1 MIKISFPDGGQ
12 REYENGVTPLDIARS
27 LSPQLAK
34 EILAATVDGADWDI
48 SRPIDHD
55 AALKLFK
62 WEDPEGKH
70 AFWHSSAHLL
80 AEALQELYPGVK
92 FGIGPAIENGFYYDI
107 DPGEHTITDA
117 DFPKIEK
124 KMLELA
130 REKQP
135 IVRADISKADAL
147 TTFGDRGETYKCELI
162 SELEDGHI
170 TTYTQG
176 AFTDLCRG
184 PHIANTGAIKA
195 VKVMSLAGAYWRG
208 DEKRNQL
215 VRVYGIT
222 FPKQKMLDEYLA
234 LLEEAKKRD
243 HRKLGKEMELF
254 AFSQRVG
261 AGLPLWL
268 PKGAALRDRLEQFL
282 RKIQKQYGYLQ
293 VITPHIG
300 NKALYVTSGHY
311 AKYGKDSFQPIHTP
325 EEGEEYLLKPMNCPH
340 HCEIYKAAPRSYR
353 DLPLRLAEFGT
364 VYRYEQSGELHG
376 LTRVRGFTQDDAHL
390 FVRPD
395 QLLEEF
401 ERVIDIVLYIFKTLK
416 FDNYTAQ
423 ISLRDPDNKEKY
435 IGSDENWE
443 KAESVQDIADQLKR
457 ANERQELTCQVQSA
471 VTSMTSLAELPEIIQ
486 DKFIFESM
494 VFALNDDIFRA
505 PDFGERHRNGEP
517 FSEQVNVMYHR
528 YFWAPQDACIT
539 PLEQLIPDLSTMLRR
554 EDPVIFC
561 PLHFLD
567 LVMGYCAFQTDISHD
582 SYEKINSFMNAM
594 NSSLGIFHSQVH
606 TKSINMQLKS
616 ANSELEKLYV
626 HDHMTGLL
634 NRRGFYRQFHQQ
646 LKESSGK
653 NMSIV
658 IISADLDGLKHIN
671 DTFGH
676 TEGDNAITTVG
687 KALVSSAIQ
696 GEVCSRFG
704 GDEFTVAGVIADSD
718 SCYFDSFRFRFR
730 EYLHRYNSIS
740 HKPYQ
745 VESSIG
751 FCIQPMDKN
760 VDLDQMIKVADDR
773 MYEDKIQR
781 RKARK

>member
-1 MIKISFPDGGQ
+1 MTNTPRIIGVCLSMLPEEYRLQCVRALNKYAVQQGYRLFIFHSKTDFYLPLTPTDDGEMSIFQLIQYHMLDAMIVLPDTIKRDSVLQSIIDSCRSHNVPIISIDKFLEGCVNFRFDYSNSFEMLCQ
-12 REYENGVTPLDIARS
+12 HVV
-27 LSPQLAK
+27 QKHHAK
-34 EILAATVDGADWDI
+34 
-48 SRPIDHD
+48 R
-55 AALKLFK
+55 LFMMAGMRDNTFSD
-62 WEDPEGKH
+62 ERIH
-70 AFWHSSAHLL
+70 AFEKVM
-80 AEALQELYPGVK
+80 AENNITPDNYRIGYGDFWEKPTRETLEQWFIEEQCAIPDAIICANDTMAIVCSQFLQNHGHRIPEDCIVT
-92 FGIGPAIENGFYYDI
+92 GFD
-107 DPGEHTITDA
+107 G
-117 DFPKIEK
+117 
-124 KMLELA
+124 
-130 REKQP
+130 
-135 IVRADISKADAL
+135 
-147 TTFGDRGETYKCELI
+147 I
-162 SELEDGHI
+162 SEANYHVPHI
-170 TTYTQG
+170 TTCTQ
-176 AFTDLCRG
+176 DYD
-184 PHIANTGAIKA
+184 N
-195 VKVMSLAGAYWRG
+195 M
-208 DEKRNQL
+208 
-215 VRVYGIT
+215 
-222 FPKQKMLDEYLA
+222 
-234 LLEEAKKRD
+234 
-243 HRKLGKEMELF
+243 GKEVIAAAIRLH
-254 AFSQRVG
+254 Q
-261 AGLPLWL
+261 GLPVE
-268 PKGAALRDRLEQFL
+268 PTRIIDF
-282 RKIQKQYGYLQ
+282 
-293 VITPHIG
+293 HI
-300 NKALYVTSGHY
+300 LYSQSCGC
-311 AKYGKDSFQPIHTP
+311 
-325 EEGEEYLLKPMNCPH
+325 EKP
-340 HCEIYKAAPRSYR
+340 AP
-353 DLPLRLAEFGT
+353 LNINNAM
-364 VYRYEQSGELHG
+364 
-376 LTRVRGFTQDDAHL
+376 
-390 FVRPD
+390 
-395 QLLEEF
+395 
-401 ERVIDIVLYIFKTLK
+401 
-416 FDNYTAQ
+416 
-423 ISLRDPDNKEKY
+423 
-435 IGSDENWE
+435 
-443 KAESVQDIADQLKR
+443 QDIADQLKR
-457 ANERQELTCQVQSA
+457 ANERQELTCQVQST

-528 YFWAPQDACIT
+528 YFWVPQDACIT

-646 LKESSGK
+646 LKESSEK

>member
-1 MIKISFPDGGQ
+1 MTNTPRIIGVCLSMLPEEYRLQCVRALNKYAVQQGYRLFIFHSKTDFYLPLTPTDDGEMSIFQLIQYHMLDAMIVLPDTIKRDSVLQSIIDSCRSHNVPVISIDKFLEGCVNFRFDYSNSFETLCQ
-12 REYENGVTPLDIARS
+12 HVVQKHHAKRLFMMAGVRDNTFSDERI
-27 LSPQLAK
+27 
-34 EILAATVDGADWDI
+34 
-48 SRPIDHD
+48 
-55 AALKLFK
+55 
-62 WEDPEGKH
+62 H
-70 AFWHSSAHLL
+70 AFEKVM
-80 AEALQELYPGVK
+80 AENNITPDNYRIGYGDFWEKPTRETLEQWFIEEQCAIPDAIICANDTMAIVCSQFLQNHGYRIPEDCIVT
-92 FGIGPAIENGFYYDI
+92 GFD
-107 DPGEHTITDA
+107 G
-117 DFPKIEK
+117 
-124 KMLELA
+124 
-130 REKQP
+130 
-135 IVRADISKADAL
+135 
-147 TTFGDRGETYKCELI
+147 I
-162 SELEDGHI
+162 SEANYHVPHI
-170 TTYTQG
+170 TTCTQDYD
-176 AFTDLCRG
+176 T
-184 PHIANTGAIKA
+184 
-195 VKVMSLAGAYWRG
+195 M
-208 DEKRNQL
+208 
-215 VRVYGIT
+215 
-222 FPKQKMLDEYLA
+222 
-234 LLEEAKKRD
+234 
-243 HRKLGKEMELF
+243 GKEVI
-254 AFSQRVG
+254 A
-261 AGLPLWL
+261 
-268 PKGAALRDRLEQFL
+268 AALRLPPGLPAEHHGIIDF
-282 RKIQKQYGYLQ
+282 
-293 VITPHIG
+293 HI
-300 NKALYVTSGHY
+300 LYSQSCGC
-311 AKYGKDSFQPIHTP
+311 
-325 EEGEEYLLKPMNCPH
+325 EKP
-340 HCEIYKAAPRSYR
+340 AP
-353 DLPLRLAEFGT
+353 LNINNAM
-364 VYRYEQSGELHG
+364 
-376 LTRVRGFTQDDAHL
+376 
-390 FVRPD
+390 
-395 QLLEEF
+395 
-401 ERVIDIVLYIFKTLK
+401 
-416 FDNYTAQ
+416 
-423 ISLRDPDNKEKY
+423 
-435 IGSDENWE
+435 
-443 KAESVQDIADQLKR
+443 QDIADQLKR

>member
-1 MIKISFPDGGQ
+1 MTNTPRIIGVCLSMLPEEYRLQCVRALNKYAVQQGYRLFIFHSKTDFYLPLTPTDDGEMSIFQLIQYHMLDAMIVLPDTIKRDSVLQSIIDSCRSHNVPVISIDKFLEGCVNFRFDYSNSFETLCQ
-12 REYENGVTPLDIARS
+12 HVVQKHHAKRLFMMAGVRDNTFSDERI
-27 LSPQLAK
+27 
-34 EILAATVDGADWDI
+34 
-48 SRPIDHD
+48 
-55 AALKLFK
+55 
-62 WEDPEGKH
+62 H
-70 AFWHSSAHLL
+70 AFEKVM
-80 AEALQELYPGVK
+80 AENNITPDNYRIGYGDFWEKPTRETLEQWFIEEQCAIPDAIICANDTMAIVCSQFLQNHGYRIPEDCIVT
-92 FGIGPAIENGFYYDI
+92 GFD
-107 DPGEHTITDA
+107 G
-117 DFPKIEK
+117 
-124 KMLELA
+124 
-130 REKQP
+130 
-135 IVRADISKADAL
+135 
-147 TTFGDRGETYKCELI
+147 I
-162 SELEDGHI
+162 SEANYHVPHI
-170 TTYTQG
+170 TTCTQDYD
-176 AFTDLCRG
+176 T
-184 PHIANTGAIKA
+184 
-195 VKVMSLAGAYWRG
+195 M
-208 DEKRNQL
+208 
-215 VRVYGIT
+215 
-222 FPKQKMLDEYLA
+222 
-234 LLEEAKKRD
+234 
-243 HRKLGKEMELF
+243 GKEVIAAAIRLH
-254 AFSQRVG
+254 Q
-261 AGLPLWL
+261 GLPVE
-268 PKGAALRDRLEQFL
+268 PTRIIDF
-282 RKIQKQYGYLQ
+282 
-293 VITPHIG
+293 HI
-300 NKALYVTSGHY
+300 LYSQSCGC
-311 AKYGKDSFQPIHTP
+311 
-325 EEGEEYLLKPMNCPH
+325 EKP
-340 HCEIYKAAPRSYR
+340 AP
-353 DLPLRLAEFGT
+353 LNINNAM
-364 VYRYEQSGELHG
+364 
-376 LTRVRGFTQDDAHL
+376 
-390 FVRPD
+390 
-395 QLLEEF
+395 
-401 ERVIDIVLYIFKTLK
+401 
-416 FDNYTAQ
+416 
-423 ISLRDPDNKEKY
+423 
-435 IGSDENWE
+435 
-443 KAESVQDIADQLKR
+443 QDIADQLKR

-751 FCIQPMDKN
+751 FYIQPMDKN

>member
-1 MIKISFPDGGQ
+1 MHFLQFRNLLQDTQLVFFHKLQNRKKVHTMTNTPRIIGVCLSMLPEEYRLQCVRALNKYAVQQGYRLFIFHSKTDFYLPLTPTDDGEMSIFQLIQYHMLDAMIVLPDTIKRDSVLQSIIDSCRSHNVPVISIDKFLEGCVNFRFDYSNSFETLCQ
-12 REYENGVTPLDIARS
+12 HVVQKHHAKRLFMMAGVRDNTFSDERI
-27 LSPQLAK
+27 
-34 EILAATVDGADWDI
+34 
-48 SRPIDHD
+48 
-55 AALKLFK
+55 
-62 WEDPEGKH
+62 H
-70 AFWHSSAHLL
+70 AFEKVM
-80 AEALQELYPGVK
+80 AENNITPDNYRIGYGDFWEKPTRETLEQWFIEEQCAIPDAIICANDTMAIVCSQFLQNHGYRIPEDCIVT
-92 FGIGPAIENGFYYDI
+92 GFD
-107 DPGEHTITDA
+107 G
-117 DFPKIEK
+117 
-124 KMLELA
+124 
-130 REKQP
+130 
-135 IVRADISKADAL
+135 
-147 TTFGDRGETYKCELI
+147 I
-162 SELEDGHI
+162 SEANYHVPHI
-170 TTYTQG
+170 TTCTQDYD
-176 AFTDLCRG
+176 T
-184 PHIANTGAIKA
+184 
-195 VKVMSLAGAYWRG
+195 M
-208 DEKRNQL
+208 
-215 VRVYGIT
+215 
-222 FPKQKMLDEYLA
+222 
-234 LLEEAKKRD
+234 
-243 HRKLGKEMELF
+243 GKEVIAAAIRLH
-254 AFSQRVG
+254 Q
-261 AGLPLWL
+261 GLPVE
-268 PKGAALRDRLEQFL
+268 PTRIIDF
-282 RKIQKQYGYLQ
+282 
-293 VITPHIG
+293 HI
-300 NKALYVTSGHY
+300 LYSQSCGC
-311 AKYGKDSFQPIHTP
+311 
-325 EEGEEYLLKPMNCPH
+325 EKP
-340 HCEIYKAAPRSYR
+340 AP
-353 DLPLRLAEFGT
+353 LNINNAM
-364 VYRYEQSGELHG
+364 
-376 LTRVRGFTQDDAHL
+376 
-390 FVRPD
+390 
-395 QLLEEF
+395 
-401 ERVIDIVLYIFKTLK
+401 
-416 FDNYTAQ
+416 
-423 ISLRDPDNKEKY
+423 
-435 IGSDENWE
+435 
-443 KAESVQDIADQLKR
+443 QDIADQLKR

-773 MYEDKIQR
+773 MYENKIQR

>member
-1 MIKISFPDGGQ
+1 MTNTPRIIGVCLSMLPEEYRLQCVRALNKYAVQQGYRLFIFHSKTDFYLPLTPTDDGEMSIFQLIQYHMLDAMIVLPDTIKRDSVLQSIIDSCRSHNVPVISIDKFLEGCVNFRFDYSNSFETLCQ
-12 REYENGVTPLDIARS
+12 HVVQKHHAKRLFMMAGVRDNTFSDERI
-27 LSPQLAK
+27 
-34 EILAATVDGADWDI
+34 
-48 SRPIDHD
+48 
-55 AALKLFK
+55 
-62 WEDPEGKH
+62 H
-70 AFWHSSAHLL
+70 AFEKVM
-80 AEALQELYPGVK
+80 AENNITPDNYRIGYGDFWEKPTRETLKQWFIEEQCAIPDAIICANDTMAIVCSQFLQNHGYRIPEDCIVT
-92 FGIGPAIENGFYYDI
+92 GFD
-107 DPGEHTITDA
+107 G
-117 DFPKIEK
+117 
-124 KMLELA
+124 
-130 REKQP
+130 
-135 IVRADISKADAL
+135 
-147 TTFGDRGETYKCELI
+147 I
-162 SELEDGHI
+162 SEANYHVPHI
-170 TTYTQG
+170 TTCTQDYD
-176 AFTDLCRG
+176 T
-184 PHIANTGAIKA
+184 
-195 VKVMSLAGAYWRG
+195 M
-208 DEKRNQL
+208 
-215 VRVYGIT
+215 
-222 FPKQKMLDEYLA
+222 
-234 LLEEAKKRD
+234 
-243 HRKLGKEMELF
+243 GKEVIAAAIRLH
-254 AFSQRVG
+254 Q
-261 AGLPLWL
+261 GLPVE
-268 PKGAALRDRLEQFL
+268 PTRIIDF
-282 RKIQKQYGYLQ
+282 
-293 VITPHIG
+293 HI
-300 NKALYVTSGHY
+300 LYSQSCGC
-311 AKYGKDSFQPIHTP
+311 
-325 EEGEEYLLKPMNCPH
+325 EKP
-340 HCEIYKAAPRSYR
+340 AP
-353 DLPLRLAEFGT
+353 LNINNAM
-364 VYRYEQSGELHG
+364 
-376 LTRVRGFTQDDAHL
+376 
-390 FVRPD
+390 
-395 QLLEEF
+395 
-401 ERVIDIVLYIFKTLK
+401 
-416 FDNYTAQ
+416 
-423 ISLRDPDNKEKY
+423 
-435 IGSDENWE
+435 
-443 KAESVQDIADQLKR
+443 QDIADQLKR

>member
-1 MIKISFPDGGQ
+1 MTNTPRIIGVCLSMLPEEYRLQCVRALNKYAVQQGYRLFIFHSKTDFYLPLTPTDDGEMSIFQLIQYYMLDAMIVLPDTIKRDSVLQSIIDSCRSHNVPVISIDKFLEGCVNFRFDYSNSFETLCQ
-12 REYENGVTPLDIARS
+12 HVVQKHHAKRLFMMAGVRDNTFSDERI
-27 LSPQLAK
+27 
-34 EILAATVDGADWDI
+34 
-48 SRPIDHD
+48 
-55 AALKLFK
+55 
-62 WEDPEGKH
+62 H
-70 AFWHSSAHLL
+70 AFEKVM
-80 AEALQELYPGVK
+80 AENNITPDNYRIGYGDFWEKPTRETLEQWFIEEQCAIPDAIICANDTMAIVCSQFLQNHGYRIPEDCIVT
-92 FGIGPAIENGFYYDI
+92 GFD
-107 DPGEHTITDA
+107 G
-117 DFPKIEK
+117 
-124 KMLELA
+124 
-130 REKQP
+130 
-135 IVRADISKADAL
+135 
-147 TTFGDRGETYKCELI
+147 I
-162 SELEDGHI
+162 SEANYHVPHI
-170 TTYTQG
+170 TTCTQDYD
-176 AFTDLCRG
+176 T
-184 PHIANTGAIKA
+184 
-195 VKVMSLAGAYWRG
+195 M
-208 DEKRNQL
+208 
-215 VRVYGIT
+215 
-222 FPKQKMLDEYLA
+222 
-234 LLEEAKKRD
+234 
-243 HRKLGKEMELF
+243 GKEVIAAAIRLH
-254 AFSQRVG
+254 Q
-261 AGLPLWL
+261 GLPVE
-268 PKGAALRDRLEQFL
+268 PTRIIDF
-282 RKIQKQYGYLQ
+282 
-293 VITPHIG
+293 HI
-300 NKALYVTSGHY
+300 LYSQSCGC
-311 AKYGKDSFQPIHTP
+311 
-325 EEGEEYLLKPMNCPH
+325 EKP
-340 HCEIYKAAPRSYR
+340 AP
-353 DLPLRLAEFGT
+353 LNINNAM
-364 VYRYEQSGELHG
+364 
-376 LTRVRGFTQDDAHL
+376 
-390 FVRPD
+390 
-395 QLLEEF
+395 
-401 ERVIDIVLYIFKTLK
+401 
-416 FDNYTAQ
+416 
-423 ISLRDPDNKEKY
+423 
-435 IGSDENWE
+435 
-443 KAESVQDIADQLKR
+443 QDIADQLKR

>member
-1 MIKISFPDGGQ
+1 MTNTPRIIGVCLSMLPEEYRLQCVRALNKYAVQQGYRLFIFHSKTDFYLPLTPTDDGEMSIFQLIQYHMLDAMIVLPDTIKLDSVLQSIIDSFRSHNVPVISIDKFLEGCVNFRFDYSNSFETLCQ
-12 REYENGVTPLDIARS
+12 HVVQKHHAKRLFMMAGVRDNTFSDERI
-27 LSPQLAK
+27 
-34 EILAATVDGADWDI
+34 
-48 SRPIDHD
+48 
-55 AALKLFK
+55 
-62 WEDPEGKH
+62 H
-70 AFWHSSAHLL
+70 AFEKVM
-80 AEALQELYPGVK
+80 AENNITPDNYRIGYGDFWEKPTRETLEQWFIEEQCAIPDAIICANDTMAIVCSQFLQNHGYRIPEDCIVT
-92 FGIGPAIENGFYYDI
+92 GFD
-107 DPGEHTITDA
+107 G
-117 DFPKIEK
+117 
-124 KMLELA
+124 
-130 REKQP
+130 
-135 IVRADISKADAL
+135 
-147 TTFGDRGETYKCELI
+147 I
-162 SELEDGHI
+162 SEANYHVPHI
-170 TTYTQG
+170 TTCTQDYD
-176 AFTDLCRG
+176 T
-184 PHIANTGAIKA
+184 
-195 VKVMSLAGAYWRG
+195 M
-208 DEKRNQL
+208 
-215 VRVYGIT
+215 
-222 FPKQKMLDEYLA
+222 
-234 LLEEAKKRD
+234 
-243 HRKLGKEMELF
+243 GKEVIAAAIRLH
-254 AFSQRVG
+254 Q
-261 AGLPLWL
+261 GLPVE
-268 PKGAALRDRLEQFL
+268 PTRIIDF
-282 RKIQKQYGYLQ
+282 
-293 VITPHIG
+293 HI
-300 NKALYVTSGHY
+300 LYSQSCGC
-311 AKYGKDSFQPIHTP
+311 
-325 EEGEEYLLKPMNCPH
+325 EKP
-340 HCEIYKAAPRSYR
+340 AP
-353 DLPLRLAEFGT
+353 LNINNAM
-364 VYRYEQSGELHG
+364 
-376 LTRVRGFTQDDAHL
+376 
-390 FVRPD
+390 
-395 QLLEEF
+395 
-401 ERVIDIVLYIFKTLK
+401 
-416 FDNYTAQ
+416 
-423 ISLRDPDNKEKY
+423 
-435 IGSDENWE
+435 
-443 KAESVQDIADQLKR
+443 QDIADQLKR

-517 FSEQVNVMYHR
+517 FSEQVNVMYQR
-528 YFWAPQDACIT
+528 YFWAPQDACVIS
-539 PLEQLIPDLSTMLRR
+539 LEQLIPDLSTMLRR

>member
-1 MIKISFPDGGQ
+1 MTNTPRIIGVCLSMLPEEYRLQCVRALNKYAVQQGYRLFIFHSKTDFYLPLTPTDDGEMSIFQLIQYHMLDAMIVLPDTIKRDSVLQSIIDSCRSHNVPVISIDKFLEGCVNFRFDYSNSFETLCQ
-12 REYENGVTPLDIARS
+12 HVVQKHHAKRLFMMAGVRDNTFSDERI
-27 LSPQLAK
+27 
-34 EILAATVDGADWDI
+34 
-48 SRPIDHD
+48 
-55 AALKLFK
+55 
-62 WEDPEGKH
+62 H
-70 AFWHSSAHLL
+70 AFEKVM
-80 AEALQELYPGVK
+80 AENNITPDNYRIGYGDFWEKPTRETLEQWFIEEQCAIPDAIICANDTMAIVCSQFLQNHGYRIPEDCIVT
-92 FGIGPAIENGFYYDI
+92 GFD
-107 DPGEHTITDA
+107 G
-117 DFPKIEK
+117 
-124 KMLELA
+124 
-130 REKQP
+130 
-135 IVRADISKADAL
+135 
-147 TTFGDRGETYKCELI
+147 I
-162 SELEDGHI
+162 SEANYHVPHI
-170 TTYTQG
+170 TTCTQDYD
-176 AFTDLCRG
+176 T
-184 PHIANTGAIKA
+184 
-195 VKVMSLAGAYWRG
+195 M
-208 DEKRNQL
+208 
-215 VRVYGIT
+215 
-222 FPKQKMLDEYLA
+222 
-234 LLEEAKKRD
+234 
-243 HRKLGKEMELF
+243 GKEVIAAAIRLH
-254 AFSQRVG
+254 Q
-261 AGLPLWL
+261 GLPVE
-268 PKGAALRDRLEQFL
+268 PTRIIDF
-282 RKIQKQYGYLQ
+282 
-293 VITPHIG
+293 HI
-300 NKALYVTSGHY
+300 LYSQSCGC
-311 AKYGKDSFQPIHTP
+311 
-325 EEGEEYLLKPMNCPH
+325 EKP
-340 HCEIYKAAPRSYR
+340 AP
-353 DLPLRLAEFGT
+353 LNINNAM
-364 VYRYEQSGELHG
+364 
-376 LTRVRGFTQDDAHL
+376 
-390 FVRPD
+390 
-395 QLLEEF
+395 
-401 ERVIDIVLYIFKTLK
+401 
-416 FDNYTAQ
+416 
-423 ISLRDPDNKEKY
+423 
-435 IGSDENWE
+435 
-443 KAESVQDIADQLKR
+443 QDIADQLKR

-676 TEGDNAITTVG
+676 TEEDNAITTVG

>member
-1 MIKISFPDGGQ
+1 MTNTPRIIGVCLSMLPEEYRLQCVRALNKYAVQQGYRLFIFHSKTDFYLPLTPTDDGEMSIFQLIQYHMLDAMIVLPDTIKRDSVLQSIIDSCRSHNVPVISIDKFLEGCVNFRFDYSNSFETLCQ
-12 REYENGVTPLDIARS
+12 HVVQKHHAKRLFMMAGVRDNTFSDERI
-27 LSPQLAK
+27 
-34 EILAATVDGADWDI
+34 
-48 SRPIDHD
+48 
-55 AALKLFK
+55 
-62 WEDPEGKH
+62 H
-70 AFWHSSAHLL
+70 AFEKVM
-80 AEALQELYPGVK
+80 AENNITPDNYRIGYGDFWEKPTRETLEQWFIEEQCVIPDAIICANDTMAIVCSQFLQNHGYRIPEDCIVT
-92 FGIGPAIENGFYYDI
+92 GFD
-107 DPGEHTITDA
+107 G
-117 DFPKIEK
+117 
-124 KMLELA
+124 
-130 REKQP
+130 
-135 IVRADISKADAL
+135 
-147 TTFGDRGETYKCELI
+147 I
-162 SELEDGHI
+162 SEANYHVPHI
-170 TTYTQG
+170 TTCTQDYD
-176 AFTDLCRG
+176 T
-184 PHIANTGAIKA
+184 
-195 VKVMSLAGAYWRG
+195 M
-208 DEKRNQL
+208 
-215 VRVYGIT
+215 
-222 FPKQKMLDEYLA
+222 
-234 LLEEAKKRD
+234 
-243 HRKLGKEMELF
+243 GKEVIAAAIRLH
-254 AFSQRVG
+254 Q
-261 AGLPLWL
+261 GLPVE
-268 PKGAALRDRLEQFL
+268 PTRIIDF
-282 RKIQKQYGYLQ
+282 
-293 VITPHIG
+293 HI
-300 NKALYVTSGHY
+300 LYSQSCGC
-311 AKYGKDSFQPIHTP
+311 
-325 EEGEEYLLKPMNCPH
+325 EKP
-340 HCEIYKAAPRSYR
+340 AP
-353 DLPLRLAEFGT
+353 LNINNAM
-364 VYRYEQSGELHG
+364 
-376 LTRVRGFTQDDAHL
+376 
-390 FVRPD
+390 
-395 QLLEEF
+395 
-401 ERVIDIVLYIFKTLK
+401 
-416 FDNYTAQ
+416 
-423 ISLRDPDNKEKY
+423 
-435 IGSDENWE
+435 
-443 KAESVQDIADQLKR
+443 QDIADQLKR

>member
-1 MIKISFPDGGQ
+1 MTNTPRIIGVCLSMLPEEYRLQCVRALNKYAVQQGYRLFIFHSKTDFYLPLTPTDDGEMSIFQLIQYHMLDAMIVLPDTIKRDSVLQSIIDSCRSHNVPVISIDKFLEGCVNFRFDYSNSFETLCQ
-12 REYENGVTPLDIARS
+12 HVVQKHHAKRLFMMAGVRDNTFSDERI
-27 LSPQLAK
+27 
-34 EILAATVDGADWDI
+34 
-48 SRPIDHD
+48 
-55 AALKLFK
+55 
-62 WEDPEGKH
+62 H
-70 AFWHSSAHLL
+70 AFEKVM
-80 AEALQELYPGVK
+80 AENNITPDNYRIGYGDFWEKPTRETLEQWFIEEQCAIPDAIICANDTMAIVCSQFLQNHGYRIPEDCIVT
-92 FGIGPAIENGFYYDI
+92 GFD
-107 DPGEHTITDA
+107 G
-117 DFPKIEK
+117 
-124 KMLELA
+124 
-130 REKQP
+130 
-135 IVRADISKADAL
+135 
-147 TTFGDRGETYKCELI
+147 I
-162 SELEDGHI
+162 SEANYHVPHI
-170 TTYTQG
+170 TTCTQDYD
-176 AFTDLCRG
+176 T
-184 PHIANTGAIKA
+184 
-195 VKVMSLAGAYWRG
+195 M
-208 DEKRNQL
+208 
-215 VRVYGIT
+215 
-222 FPKQKMLDEYLA
+222 
-234 LLEEAKKRD
+234 
-243 HRKLGKEMELF
+243 GKEVIAAAIRLH
-254 AFSQRVG
+254 Q
-261 AGLPLWL
+261 GLPVE
-268 PKGAALRDRLEQFL
+268 PTRIIDF
-282 RKIQKQYGYLQ
+282 
-293 VITPHIG
+293 HI
-300 NKALYVTSGHY
+300 LYSQSCGC
-311 AKYGKDSFQPIHTP
+311 
-325 EEGEEYLLKPMNCPH
+325 EKP
-340 HCEIYKAAPRSYR
+340 AP
-353 DLPLRLAEFGT
+353 LNINNAM
-364 VYRYEQSGELHG
+364 
-376 LTRVRGFTQDDAHL
+376 
-390 FVRPD
+390 
-395 QLLEEF
+395 
-401 ERVIDIVLYIFKTLK
+401 
-416 FDNYTAQ
+416 
-423 ISLRDPDNKEKY
+423 
-435 IGSDENWE
+435 
-443 KAESVQDIADQLKR
+443 QDIADQLKR

-718 SCYFDSFRFRFR
+718 SYYFDSFRFRFR

>member
-1 MIKISFPDGGQ
+1 MTNTPRIIGVCLSMLPEEYRLQCVRALNKYAVQQGYRLFIFHSKTDFYLPLTPTDDGEMSIFQMIQYHMLDAMIVLPDTIKRDSVLQSIIDSCRSHNVPVISIDKFLEGCVNFRFDYSNSFETLCQ
-12 REYENGVTPLDIARS
+12 HVVQKHHAKRLFMMAGVRDNTFSDERI
-27 LSPQLAK
+27 
-34 EILAATVDGADWDI
+34 
-48 SRPIDHD
+48 
-55 AALKLFK
+55 
-62 WEDPEGKH
+62 H
-70 AFWHSSAHLL
+70 AFEKVM
-80 AEALQELYPGVK
+80 AENNITPDNYRIGYGDFWEKPTRETLEQWFIEEQCAIPDAIICANDTMAIVCSQFLQNHGYRIPEDCIVT
-92 FGIGPAIENGFYYDI
+92 GFD
-107 DPGEHTITDA
+107 G
-117 DFPKIEK
+117 
-124 KMLELA
+124 
-130 REKQP
+130 
-135 IVRADISKADAL
+135 
-147 TTFGDRGETYKCELI
+147 I
-162 SELEDGHI
+162 SEANYHVPHI
-170 TTYTQG
+170 TTCTQDYD
-176 AFTDLCRG
+176 T
-184 PHIANTGAIKA
+184 
-195 VKVMSLAGAYWRG
+195 M
-208 DEKRNQL
+208 
-215 VRVYGIT
+215 
-222 FPKQKMLDEYLA
+222 
-234 LLEEAKKRD
+234 
-243 HRKLGKEMELF
+243 GKEVIAAAIRLH
-254 AFSQRVG
+254 Q
-261 AGLPLWL
+261 GLPVE
-268 PKGAALRDRLEQFL
+268 PTRIIDF
-282 RKIQKQYGYLQ
+282 
-293 VITPHIG
+293 HI
-300 NKALYVTSGHY
+300 LYSQSCGC
-311 AKYGKDSFQPIHTP
+311 
-325 EEGEEYLLKPMNCPH
+325 EKP
-340 HCEIYKAAPRSYR
+340 AP
-353 DLPLRLAEFGT
+353 LNINNAM
-364 VYRYEQSGELHG
+364 
-376 LTRVRGFTQDDAHL
+376 
-390 FVRPD
+390 
-395 QLLEEF
+395 
-401 ERVIDIVLYIFKTLK
+401 
-416 FDNYTAQ
+416 
-423 ISLRDPDNKEKY
+423 
-435 IGSDENWE
+435 
-443 KAESVQDIADQLKR
+443 QDIADQLKR

-517 FSEQVNVMYHR
+517 FSEQVNVMYQR
-528 YFWAPQDACIT
+528 YFWAPQDACVIS
-539 PLEQLIPDLSTMLRR
+539 LEQLIPDLSTMLRR

-567 LVMGYCAFQTDISHD
+567 LVMGYCAFQTDIYHD

>member
-1 MIKISFPDGGQ
+1 MTNTPRIIGVCLSMLPEEYRLQCVRALNKYAVQQGYRLFIFHSKTDFYLPLTPTDDGEMSIFQLIQYHMLDAMIVLPDTIKRDSVLQSIIDSCRSHNVPVISIDKFLEGCVNFRFDYSNSFETLCQ
-12 REYENGVTPLDIARS
+12 HVVQKHHAKRLFMMAGVRDNTFSDERI
-27 LSPQLAK
+27 
-34 EILAATVDGADWDI
+34 
-48 SRPIDHD
+48 
-55 AALKLFK
+55 
-62 WEDPEGKH
+62 H
-70 AFWHSSAHLL
+70 AFEKVM
-80 AEALQELYPGVK
+80 AENNITPDNYRIGYGDFWEKPTRETLEQWFIEEQCAIPDAIICANDTMAIVCSQFLQNHGYRIPEDCIVT
-92 FGIGPAIENGFYYDI
+92 GFD
-107 DPGEHTITDA
+107 G
-117 DFPKIEK
+117 
-124 KMLELA
+124 
-130 REKQP
+130 
-135 IVRADISKADAL
+135 
-147 TTFGDRGETYKCELI
+147 I
-162 SELEDGHI
+162 SEANYHVPHI
-170 TTYTQG
+170 TTCTQDYD
-176 AFTDLCRG
+176 T
-184 PHIANTGAIKA
+184 
-195 VKVMSLAGAYWRG
+195 M
-208 DEKRNQL
+208 
-215 VRVYGIT
+215 
-222 FPKQKMLDEYLA
+222 
-234 LLEEAKKRD
+234 
-243 HRKLGKEMELF
+243 GKEVIAAAIRLH
-254 AFSQRVG
+254 Q
-261 AGLPLWL
+261 GLPVE
-268 PKGAALRDRLEQFL
+268 PTRIIDF
-282 RKIQKQYGYLQ
+282 
-293 VITPHIG
+293 HI
-300 NKALYVTSGHY
+300 LYSQSCGC
-311 AKYGKDSFQPIHTP
+311 
-325 EEGEEYLLKPMNCPH
+325 EKP
-340 HCEIYKAAPRSYR
+340 AP
-353 DLPLRLAEFGT
+353 LNINNAM
-364 VYRYEQSGELHG
+364 
-376 LTRVRGFTQDDAHL
+376 
-390 FVRPD
+390 
-395 QLLEEF
+395 
-401 ERVIDIVLYIFKTLK
+401 
-416 FDNYTAQ
+416 
-423 ISLRDPDNKEKY
+423 
-435 IGSDENWE
+435 
-443 KAESVQDIADQLKR
+443 QDIADQLKR

-567 LVMGYCAFQTDISHD
+567 LVMGYCALQTDISHD

>member
-1 MIKISFPDGGQ
+1 MTNTPRIIGVCLSMLPEEYRLQCVRALNKYAVQQGYRLFIFHSKTDFYLPLTPTDDGEMSIFQLIQYHMLDAMIVLPDTIKRDSVLQSIIDSCRSHNVPIISIDKFLEGCVNFRFDYSNSFEMLCQ
-12 REYENGVTPLDIARS
+12 HVV
-27 LSPQLAK
+27 QKHHAK
-34 EILAATVDGADWDI
+34 
-48 SRPIDHD
+48 R
-55 AALKLFK
+55 LFMMAGMK
-62 WEDPEGKH
+62 DNTFSDERIH
-70 AFWHSSAHLL
+70 AFEKVM
-80 AEALQELYPGVK
+80 AENNITPDNYRIGYGDFWEKPTRETLEQWFIEEQCPIPDAIICANDTMAIVCSQFLQNHGYRIPEDC
-92 FGIGPAIENGFYYDI
+92 I
-107 DPGEHTITDA
+107 ITGLD
-117 DFPKIEK
+117 
-124 KMLELA
+124 
-130 REKQP
+130 
-135 IVRADISKADAL
+135 
-147 TTFGDRGETYKCELI
+147 GI
-162 SELEDGHI
+162 SEANYHVPHI
-170 TTYTQG
+170 TTCTQDYD
-176 AFTDLCRG
+176 T
-184 PHIANTGAIKA
+184 
-195 VKVMSLAGAYWRG
+195 M
-208 DEKRNQL
+208 
-215 VRVYGIT
+215 
-222 FPKQKMLDEYLA
+222 
-234 LLEEAKKRD
+234 
-243 HRKLGKEMELF
+243 GKEVIAAAIRLH
-254 AFSQRVG
+254 Q
-261 AGLPLWL
+261 GLPVE
-268 PKGAALRDRLEQFL
+268 PTRIIDF
-282 RKIQKQYGYLQ
+282 
-293 VITPHIG
+293 HI
-300 NKALYVTSGHY
+300 LYSQSCGC
-311 AKYGKDSFQPIHTP
+311 
-325 EEGEEYLLKPMNCPH
+325 EKP
-340 HCEIYKAAPRSYR
+340 AP
-353 DLPLRLAEFGT
+353 LNINNAM
-364 VYRYEQSGELHG
+364 
-376 LTRVRGFTQDDAHL
+376 
-390 FVRPD
+390 
-395 QLLEEF
+395 
-401 ERVIDIVLYIFKTLK
+401 
-416 FDNYTAQ
+416 
-423 ISLRDPDNKEKY
+423 
-435 IGSDENWE
+435 
-443 KAESVQDIADQLKR
+443 QDIADQLKR

-517 FSEQVNVMYHR
+517 FSEQVNVMYQR
-528 YFWAPQDACIT
+528 YFWAPQDACVIS
-539 PLEQLIPDLSTMLRR
+539 LEQLIPDLSTMLRR

>member
-1 MIKISFPDGGQ
+1 MTNTPRIIGVCLSMLPEEYRLQCVRALNKYAVQQGYRLFIFHSKTDFYLPLTPTDDGEMSIFQLIQYHMLDAMIVLPDTIKRDSVLQSIIDSCRSHNVPVISIDKFLEGCVNFRFDYSNSFETLCQ
-12 REYENGVTPLDIARS
+12 HVVQKHHAKRLFMMAGVRDNTFSDERI
-27 LSPQLAK
+27 
-34 EILAATVDGADWDI
+34 
-48 SRPIDHD
+48 
-55 AALKLFK
+55 
-62 WEDPEGKH
+62 H
-70 AFWHSSAHLL
+70 AFEKVM
-80 AEALQELYPGVK
+80 AENNITPDNYRIGYGDFWEKPTRETLEQWFIEEQCAIPDAIICANDTMAIVCSQFLQNHGYRIPEDCIVT
-92 FGIGPAIENGFYYDI
+92 GFD
-107 DPGEHTITDA
+107 G
-117 DFPKIEK
+117 
-124 KMLELA
+124 
-130 REKQP
+130 
-135 IVRADISKADAL
+135 
-147 TTFGDRGETYKCELI
+147 I
-162 SELEDGHI
+162 SEANYHVPHI
-170 TTYTQG
+170 TTCTQDYD
-176 AFTDLCRG
+176 T
-184 PHIANTGAIKA
+184 
-195 VKVMSLAGAYWRG
+195 M
-208 DEKRNQL
+208 
-215 VRVYGIT
+215 
-222 FPKQKMLDEYLA
+222 
-234 LLEEAKKRD
+234 
-243 HRKLGKEMELF
+243 GKEVIAAAIRLH
-254 AFSQRVG
+254 Q
-261 AGLPLWL
+261 GLPVE
-268 PKGAALRDRLEQFL
+268 PTRIIDF
-282 RKIQKQYGYLQ
+282 
-293 VITPHIG
+293 HI
-300 NKALYVTSGHY
+300 LYSQSCGC
-311 AKYGKDSFQPIHTP
+311 
-325 EEGEEYLLKPMNCPH
+325 EKP
-340 HCEIYKAAPRSYR
+340 AP
-353 DLPLRLAEFGT
+353 LNINNAM
-364 VYRYEQSGELHG
+364 
-376 LTRVRGFTQDDAHL
+376 
-390 FVRPD
+390 
-395 QLLEEF
+395 
-401 ERVIDIVLYIFKTLK
+401 
-416 FDNYTAQ
+416 
-423 ISLRDPDNKEKY
+423 
-435 IGSDENWE
+435 
-443 KAESVQDIADQLKR
+443 QDIADQLKR

-471 VTSMTSLAELPEIIQ
+471 VTSMTSLAELPKIIQ

>member
-1 MIKISFPDGGQ
+1 MTNTPRIIGVCLSMLPEEYRLQCVRALNKYAVQQGYRLFIFHSKTDFYLPLTPTDDGEMSIFQLIQYHMLDAMIVLPDTIKRDSVLQSIIDSCRSHNVPVISIDKFLEGCVNFRFDYSNSFETLCQ
-12 REYENGVTPLDIARS
+12 HVVQKHHAKRLFMMAGVRDNTFSDERI
-27 LSPQLAK
+27 
-34 EILAATVDGADWDI
+34 
-48 SRPIDHD
+48 
-55 AALKLFK
+55 
-62 WEDPEGKH
+62 H
-70 AFWHSSAHLL
+70 AFEKVM
-80 AEALQELYPGVK
+80 AENNITPDNYRIGYGDFWEKPTRETLEQWFIEEQCAIPDAIICANDTMAIVCSQFLQNHGYRIPEDCIVT
-92 FGIGPAIENGFYYDI
+92 GFD
-107 DPGEHTITDA
+107 G
-117 DFPKIEK
+117 
-124 KMLELA
+124 
-130 REKQP
+130 
-135 IVRADISKADAL
+135 
-147 TTFGDRGETYKCELI
+147 I
-162 SELEDGHI
+162 SEANYHVPHI
-170 TTYTQG
+170 TTCTQDYD
-176 AFTDLCRG
+176 T
-184 PHIANTGAIKA
+184 
-195 VKVMSLAGAYWRG
+195 M
-208 DEKRNQL
+208 
-215 VRVYGIT
+215 
-222 FPKQKMLDEYLA
+222 
-234 LLEEAKKRD
+234 
-243 HRKLGKEMELF
+243 GKEVIAAAIRLL
-254 AFSQRVG
+254 Q
-261 AGLPLWL
+261 GLPVE
-268 PKGAALRDRLEQFL
+268 PTRIIDF
-282 RKIQKQYGYLQ
+282 
-293 VITPHIG
+293 HI
-300 NKALYVTSGHY
+300 LYSQSCGC
-311 AKYGKDSFQPIHTP
+311 
-325 EEGEEYLLKPMNCPH
+325 EKP
-340 HCEIYKAAPRSYR
+340 AP
-353 DLPLRLAEFGT
+353 LNINNAM
-364 VYRYEQSGELHG
+364 
-376 LTRVRGFTQDDAHL
+376 
-390 FVRPD
+390 
-395 QLLEEF
+395 
-401 ERVIDIVLYIFKTLK
+401 
-416 FDNYTAQ
+416 
-423 ISLRDPDNKEKY
+423 
-435 IGSDENWE
+435 
-443 KAESVQDIADQLKR
+443 QDIADQLKR

-528 YFWAPQDACIT
+528 YFWAHQEACIT

>member
-1 MIKISFPDGGQ
+1 MTNTPRIIGVCLSMLPEEYRLQCVRALNKYAVQQGYRLFIFHSKTDFYLPLTPTDDGEMSIFQLIQYHMLDAMIVLPDTIKRDSVLQSIIDSCRSHNVPVISIDKFLEGCVNFRFDYSNSFETLCQ
-12 REYENGVTPLDIARS
+12 HVVQKHHAKRLFMMAGVRDNTFSDERI
-27 LSPQLAK
+27 
-34 EILAATVDGADWDI
+34 
-48 SRPIDHD
+48 
-55 AALKLFK
+55 
-62 WEDPEGKH
+62 H
-70 AFWHSSAHLL
+70 AFEKVM
-80 AEALQELYPGVK
+80 AENNITPDNYRIGYGDFWEKPTRETLEQWFIEEQCAIPDAIICANDTMAIVCSQFLQNHGYRIPEDCIVT
-92 FGIGPAIENGFYYDI
+92 GFD
-107 DPGEHTITDA
+107 G
-117 DFPKIEK
+117 
-124 KMLELA
+124 
-130 REKQP
+130 
-135 IVRADISKADAL
+135 
-147 TTFGDRGETYKCELI
+147 I
-162 SELEDGHI
+162 SEANYHVPHI
-170 TTYTQG
+170 TTCTQDYD
-176 AFTDLCRG
+176 T
-184 PHIANTGAIKA
+184 
-195 VKVMSLAGAYWRG
+195 M
-208 DEKRNQL
+208 
-215 VRVYGIT
+215 
-222 FPKQKMLDEYLA
+222 
-234 LLEEAKKRD
+234 
-243 HRKLGKEMELF
+243 GKEVIAAAIRLH
-254 AFSQRVG
+254 Q
-261 AGLPLWL
+261 GLPVE
-268 PKGAALRDRLEQFL
+268 PTRIIDF
-282 RKIQKQYGYLQ
+282 
-293 VITPHIG
+293 HI
-300 NKALYVTSGHY
+300 LYSQSCGC
-311 AKYGKDSFQPIHTP
+311 
-325 EEGEEYLLKPMNCPH
+325 EKP
-340 HCEIYKAAPRSYR
+340 AP
-353 DLPLRLAEFGT
+353 LNINNAM
-364 VYRYEQSGELHG
+364 
-376 LTRVRGFTQDDAHL
+376 
-390 FVRPD
+390 
-395 QLLEEF
+395 
-401 ERVIDIVLYIFKTLK
+401 
-416 FDNYTAQ
+416 
-423 ISLRDPDNKEKY
+423 
-435 IGSDENWE
+435 
-443 KAESVQDIADQLKR
+443 QDIADQLKR

-634 NRRGFYRQFHQQ
+634 NWRGFYRQFHQQ

-687 KALVSSAIQ
+687 KELVSSAIQ

>member
-1 MIKISFPDGGQ
+1 MTNTPRIIGVCLSMLPEEYRLQCVRALNKYAVQQGYRLFIFHSKTDFYLPLTPTDDGEMSIFQLIQYHMLDAMIVLPDTIKRDSVLQSIIDSCRSHNVPVISIDKFLEGCVNFRFDYSNSFETLCQ
-12 REYENGVTPLDIARS
+12 HVVQKHHAKRLFMMAGVRDNTFSDERI
-27 LSPQLAK
+27 
-34 EILAATVDGADWDI
+34 
-48 SRPIDHD
+48 
-55 AALKLFK
+55 
-62 WEDPEGKH
+62 H
-70 AFWHSSAHLL
+70 AFEKVM
-80 AEALQELYPGVK
+80 AENNITPDNYRIGYGDFWEKPTRETLEQWFIEEQCAIPDAIICANDTMAIVCSQFLQNHGYRIPEDCIVT
-92 FGIGPAIENGFYYDI
+92 GFD
-107 DPGEHTITDA
+107 G
-117 DFPKIEK
+117 
-124 KMLELA
+124 
-130 REKQP
+130 
-135 IVRADISKADAL
+135 
-147 TTFGDRGETYKCELI
+147 I
-162 SELEDGHI
+162 SEANYHVPHI
-170 TTYTQG
+170 TTCTQDYD
-176 AFTDLCRG
+176 T
-184 PHIANTGAIKA
+184 
-195 VKVMSLAGAYWRG
+195 M
-208 DEKRNQL
+208 
-215 VRVYGIT
+215 
-222 FPKQKMLDEYLA
+222 
-234 LLEEAKKRD
+234 
-243 HRKLGKEMELF
+243 GKEVIAAAIRLH
-254 AFSQRVG
+254 Q
-261 AGLPLWL
+261 GLPVE
-268 PKGAALRDRLEQFL
+268 PTRIIDF
-282 RKIQKQYGYLQ
+282 
-293 VITPHIG
+293 HI
-300 NKALYVTSGHY
+300 LYSQSCGC
-311 AKYGKDSFQPIHTP
+311 
-325 EEGEEYLLKPMNCPH
+325 EKP
-340 HCEIYKAAPRSYR
+340 AP
-353 DLPLRLAEFGT
+353 LNINNAM
-364 VYRYEQSGELHG
+364 
-376 LTRVRGFTQDDAHL
+376 
-390 FVRPD
+390 
-395 QLLEEF
+395 
-401 ERVIDIVLYIFKTLK
+401 
-416 FDNYTAQ
+416 
-423 ISLRDPDNKEKY
+423 
-435 IGSDENWE
+435 
-443 KAESVQDIADQLKR
+443 QDIADQFKR

-517 FSEQVNVMYHR
+517 FSEQVNVMYQR
-528 YFWAPQDACIT
+528 YFWAPQDACVIS
-539 PLEQLIPDLSTMLRR
+539 LEQLIPDLSTMLRR

>member
-1 MIKISFPDGGQ
+1 MTNTPRIIGVCLSMLPEEYRLQCVRALNKYAVQQGYRLFIFHSKTDFYLPLTPTDDGEMSIFQLIQYHMLDAMIVLPDTIKRDSVLQSIIDSCRSHNVPVISIDKFLEGCVNFRVDYSNSFETLCQ
-12 REYENGVTPLDIARS
+12 HVVQKHHAKRLFMMAGVRDNTFSDERI
-27 LSPQLAK
+27 
-34 EILAATVDGADWDI
+34 
-48 SRPIDHD
+48 
-55 AALKLFK
+55 
-62 WEDPEGKH
+62 H
-70 AFWHSSAHLL
+70 AFEKVM
-80 AEALQELYPGVK
+80 AENNITPDNYRIGYGDFWEKPTRETLEQWFIEEQCAIPDAIICANDTMAIVCSQFLQNHGYRIPEDCIVT
-92 FGIGPAIENGFYYDI
+92 GFD
-107 DPGEHTITDA
+107 G
-117 DFPKIEK
+117 
-124 KMLELA
+124 
-130 REKQP
+130 
-135 IVRADISKADAL
+135 
-147 TTFGDRGETYKCELI
+147 I
-162 SELEDGHI
+162 SEANYHVPHI
-170 TTYTQG
+170 TTCTQDYD
-176 AFTDLCRG
+176 T
-184 PHIANTGAIKA
+184 
-195 VKVMSLAGAYWRG
+195 M
-208 DEKRNQL
+208 
-215 VRVYGIT
+215 
-222 FPKQKMLDEYLA
+222 
-234 LLEEAKKRD
+234 
-243 HRKLGKEMELF
+243 GKEVIAAAIRLH
-254 AFSQRVG
+254 Q
-261 AGLPLWL
+261 GLPVE
-268 PKGAALRDRLEQFL
+268 PTRIIDF
-282 RKIQKQYGYLQ
+282 
-293 VITPHIG
+293 HI
-300 NKALYVTSGHY
+300 LYSQSCGC
-311 AKYGKDSFQPIHTP
+311 
-325 EEGEEYLLKPMNCPH
+325 EKP
-340 HCEIYKAAPRSYR
+340 AP
-353 DLPLRLAEFGT
+353 LNINNAM
-364 VYRYEQSGELHG
+364 
-376 LTRVRGFTQDDAHL
+376 
-390 FVRPD
+390 
-395 QLLEEF
+395 
-401 ERVIDIVLYIFKTLK
+401 
-416 FDNYTAQ
+416 
-423 ISLRDPDNKEKY
+423 
-435 IGSDENWE
+435 
-443 KAESVQDIADQLKR
+443 QDIADQLKR

>member
-1 MIKISFPDGGQ
+1 MTNTPRIIGVCLSMLPEEYRLQCVRALNKYAVQQGYRLFIFHSKTDFYLPLTPTDDGEMSIFQLIQYHMLDAMIVLPDTIKRDSVLQSIIDSCRSHNVPVISIDKFLEGCVNFRFDYSNSFETLCQ
-12 REYENGVTPLDIARS
+12 HVVQKHHAKRLFMMAGVRDNTFSDERI
-27 LSPQLAK
+27 
-34 EILAATVDGADWDI
+34 
-48 SRPIDHD
+48 
-55 AALKLFK
+55 
-62 WEDPEGKH
+62 H
-70 AFWHSSAHLL
+70 AFEKVM
-80 AEALQELYPGVK
+80 AENNITPDNYRIGYGDFWEKPTRETLEQWFIEEQCAIPDAIICANDTMAIVCSQFLQNHGYRIPEDCIVT
-92 FGIGPAIENGFYYDI
+92 GFD
-107 DPGEHTITDA
+107 G
-117 DFPKIEK
+117 
-124 KMLELA
+124 
-130 REKQP
+130 
-135 IVRADISKADAL
+135 
-147 TTFGDRGETYKCELI
+147 I
-162 SELEDGHI
+162 SEANYHVPHI
-170 TTYTQG
+170 TTCTQDYD
-176 AFTDLCRG
+176 T
-184 PHIANTGAIKA
+184 
-195 VKVMSLAGAYWRG
+195 M
-208 DEKRNQL
+208 
-215 VRVYGIT
+215 
-222 FPKQKMLDEYLA
+222 
-234 LLEEAKKRD
+234 
-243 HRKLGKEMELF
+243 GKEVIAAAIRLH
-254 AFSQRVG
+254 Q
-261 AGLPLWL
+261 GLPVE
-268 PKGAALRDRLEQFL
+268 PTRIIDF
-282 RKIQKQYGYLQ
+282 
-293 VITPHIG
+293 HI
-300 NKALYVTSGHY
+300 LYSQSCGC
-311 AKYGKDSFQPIHTP
+311 
-325 EEGEEYLLKPMNCPH
+325 EKP
-340 HCEIYKAAPRSYR
+340 AP
-353 DLPLRLAEFGT
+353 LNINNAM
-364 VYRYEQSGELHG
+364 
-376 LTRVRGFTQDDAHL
+376 
-390 FVRPD
+390 
-395 QLLEEF
+395 
-401 ERVIDIVLYIFKTLK
+401 
-416 FDNYTAQ
+416 
-423 ISLRDPDNKEKY
+423 
-435 IGSDENWE
+435 
-443 KAESVQDIADQLKR
+443 QDIADQLKR

-740 HKPYQ
+740 HMPFQ

>member
-1 MIKISFPDGGQ
+1 MTNTPRIIGVCLSMLPEEYRLQCVRALNKYAVQQGYRLFIFHSKTDFYLPLTPTDDGEMSIFQLIQYHMLDAMIVLPDTIKRDSVLQSIIDSCRSHNVPVISIDKFLEGCVNFRFDYSNSFETLCQ
-12 REYENGVTPLDIARS
+12 HVVQKHHAKRLFMMAGVRDNTFSDERI
-27 LSPQLAK
+27 
-34 EILAATVDGADWDI
+34 
-48 SRPIDHD
+48 
-55 AALKLFK
+55 
-62 WEDPEGKH
+62 H
-70 AFWHSSAHLL
+70 AFEKVM
-80 AEALQELYPGVK
+80 AENNITPDNYRIGYGDFWEKPTRETLEQWFIEEQCAIPDAIICANDTMAIVCSQFLQNHGYRIPEDCIVT
-92 FGIGPAIENGFYYDI
+92 GFD
-107 DPGEHTITDA
+107 G
-117 DFPKIEK
+117 
-124 KMLELA
+124 
-130 REKQP
+130 
-135 IVRADISKADAL
+135 
-147 TTFGDRGETYKCELI
+147 I
-162 SELEDGHI
+162 SEANYHVPHI
-170 TTYTQG
+170 TTCTQDYD
-176 AFTDLCRG
+176 T
-184 PHIANTGAIKA
+184 
-195 VKVMSLAGAYWRG
+195 M
-208 DEKRNQL
+208 
-215 VRVYGIT
+215 
-222 FPKQKMLDEYLA
+222 
-234 LLEEAKKRD
+234 
-243 HRKLGKEMELF
+243 GKEVIAAAIRLH
-254 AFSQRVG
+254 R
-261 AGLPLWL
+261 GLPVE
-268 PKGAALRDRLEQFL
+268 PTRIIDF
-282 RKIQKQYGYLQ
+282 
-293 VITPHIG
+293 HI
-300 NKALYVTSGHY
+300 LYSQSCGC
-311 AKYGKDSFQPIHTP
+311 
-325 EEGEEYLLKPMNCPH
+325 EKP
-340 HCEIYKAAPRSYR
+340 AP
-353 DLPLRLAEFGT
+353 LNINNAM
-364 VYRYEQSGELHG
+364 
-376 LTRVRGFTQDDAHL
+376 
-390 FVRPD
+390 
-395 QLLEEF
+395 
-401 ERVIDIVLYIFKTLK
+401 
-416 FDNYTAQ
+416 
-423 ISLRDPDNKEKY
+423 
-435 IGSDENWE
+435 
-443 KAESVQDIADQLKR
+443 QDIADQLKR

>member
-1 MIKISFPDGGQ
+1 MTNTPRIIGVCLSMLPEEYRLQCVRALNKYAVQQGYRLFIFHSKTDFYLPLTPTDDGEMSIFQLIQYHMLDAMIVLPDTIKRDSVLQSIIDSCRSHNVPVISIDKFLEGCVNFRFDYSNSFETLCQ
-12 REYENGVTPLDIARS
+12 HVVQKHHAKRLFMMAGVRDNTFSDERI
-27 LSPQLAK
+27 
-34 EILAATVDGADWDI
+34 
-48 SRPIDHD
+48 
-55 AALKLFK
+55 
-62 WEDPEGKH
+62 H
-70 AFWHSSAHLL
+70 AFEKVM
-80 AEALQELYPGVK
+80 AENNITPDNYR
-92 FGIGPAIENGFYYDI
+92 IGYGDFWEKPTRETLEQWFIEEQCAI
-107 DPGEHTITDA
+107 P
-117 DFPKIEK
+117 
-124 KMLELA
+124 
-130 REKQP
+130 
-135 IVRADISKADAL
+135 DAL
-147 TTFGDRGETYKCELI
+147 ICANDTMAIVCSQFLQNHGYRIPEDCIVTGFDGI
-162 SELEDGHI
+162 SEANYHVPHI
-170 TTYTQG
+170 TTCT
-176 AFTDLCRG
+176 
-184 PHIANTGAIKA
+184 
-195 VKVMSLAGAYWRG
+195 
-208 DEKRNQL
+208 
-215 VRVYGIT
+215 
-222 FPKQKMLDEYLA
+222 
-234 LLEEAKKRD
+234 RD
-243 HRKLGKEMELF
+243 YDTMGKEVIAAAIRLH
-254 AFSQRVG
+254 Q
-261 AGLPLWL
+261 GLPVE
-268 PKGAALRDRLEQFL
+268 PTRIIDF
-282 RKIQKQYGYLQ
+282 
-293 VITPHIG
+293 HI
-300 NKALYVTSGHY
+300 LYSQSCGC
-311 AKYGKDSFQPIHTP
+311 
-325 EEGEEYLLKPMNCPH
+325 EKP
-340 HCEIYKAAPRSYR
+340 AP
-353 DLPLRLAEFGT
+353 LNINNAM
-364 VYRYEQSGELHG
+364 
-376 LTRVRGFTQDDAHL
+376 
-390 FVRPD
+390 
-395 QLLEEF
+395 
-401 ERVIDIVLYIFKTLK
+401 
-416 FDNYTAQ
+416 
-423 ISLRDPDNKEKY
+423 
-435 IGSDENWE
+435 
-443 KAESVQDIADQLKR
+443 QDIADQLKR

>member
-1 MIKISFPDGGQ
+1 MTNTPRIIGVCLSMLPEEYRLQCVRALNKYAVQQGYRLFIFHSKTDFYLPLTPTDDGEMSIFQLIQYHMLDAMIVLPDTIKRDSVLQSIIDSCRSHNVPVISIDKFLEGCVNFRFDYSNSFETLCQ
-12 REYENGVTPLDIARS
+12 HVVQKHHAKRLFMMAGVRDNTFSDERI
-27 LSPQLAK
+27 
-34 EILAATVDGADWDI
+34 
-48 SRPIDHD
+48 
-55 AALKLFK
+55 
-62 WEDPEGKH
+62 H
-70 AFWHSSAHLL
+70 AFEKVM
-80 AEALQELYPGVK
+80 AENNITPDNYRIGYGDFWEKPTRETLEQWFIEEQCAIPDAIICANDTMAIVCSQFLQNHGYRIPEDCIVT
-92 FGIGPAIENGFYYDI
+92 GFD
-107 DPGEHTITDA
+107 
-117 DFPKIEK
+117 
-124 KMLELA
+124 
-130 REKQP
+130 
-135 IVRADISKADAL
+135 S
-147 TTFGDRGETYKCELI
+147 I
-162 SELEDGHI
+162 SEANYHVPHI
-170 TTYTQG
+170 TTCTQDYD
-176 AFTDLCRG
+176 T
-184 PHIANTGAIKA
+184 
-195 VKVMSLAGAYWRG
+195 M
-208 DEKRNQL
+208 
-215 VRVYGIT
+215 
-222 FPKQKMLDEYLA
+222 
-234 LLEEAKKRD
+234 
-243 HRKLGKEMELF
+243 GKEVIAAAIRLH
-254 AFSQRVG
+254 Q
-261 AGLPLWL
+261 GLPVE
-268 PKGAALRDRLEQFL
+268 PTRIIDF
-282 RKIQKQYGYLQ
+282 
-293 VITPHIG
+293 HI
-300 NKALYVTSGHY
+300 LYSQSCGC
-311 AKYGKDSFQPIHTP
+311 
-325 EEGEEYLLKPMNCPH
+325 EKP
-340 HCEIYKAAPRSYR
+340 AP
-353 DLPLRLAEFGT
+353 LNINNAM
-364 VYRYEQSGELHG
+364 
-376 LTRVRGFTQDDAHL
+376 
-390 FVRPD
+390 
-395 QLLEEF
+395 
-401 ERVIDIVLYIFKTLK
+401 
-416 FDNYTAQ
+416 
-423 ISLRDPDNKEKY
+423 
-435 IGSDENWE
+435 
-443 KAESVQDIADQLKR
+443 QDIADQLKR

>member
-1 MIKISFPDGGQ
+1 MTNTPRIIGVCLSMLPEEYRLQCVRALNKYAVQQGYRLFIFHSKTDFYLPLTPTDDGEMSIFQLIQYHMLDAMIVLPDTIKRDNVLQSIIDSCRSHNVPVISIDKFLEGCVNFRFDYSNSFEMLCQ
-12 REYENGVTPLDIARS
+12 HVV
-27 LSPQLAK
+27 QKHHAK
-34 EILAATVDGADWDI
+34 
-48 SRPIDHD
+48 R
-55 AALKLFK
+55 LFMMAGMRDNTFSD
-62 WEDPEGKH
+62 ERIH
-70 AFWHSSAHLL
+70 AFEKVM
-80 AEALQELYPGVK
+80 AENNITPDNYRIGYGDFWEKPTRETLEQWFIEEQCAIPDAIICANDTMAIVCSQFLQNHGYRIPEDC
-92 FGIGPAIENGFYYDI
+92 IITGFD
-107 DPGEHTITDA
+107 G
-117 DFPKIEK
+117 
-124 KMLELA
+124 
-130 REKQP
+130 
-135 IVRADISKADAL
+135 
-147 TTFGDRGETYKCELI
+147 I
-162 SELEDGHI
+162 SEANYHVPHI
-170 TTYTQG
+170 TTCTQDYD
-176 AFTDLCRG
+176 T
-184 PHIANTGAIKA
+184 
-195 VKVMSLAGAYWRG
+195 M
-208 DEKRNQL
+208 
-215 VRVYGIT
+215 
-222 FPKQKMLDEYLA
+222 
-234 LLEEAKKRD
+234 
-243 HRKLGKEMELF
+243 GKEVIAAAIRLH
-254 AFSQRVG
+254 Q
-261 AGLPLWL
+261 GLPVE
-268 PKGAALRDRLEQFL
+268 PTRIIDF
-282 RKIQKQYGYLQ
+282 
-293 VITPHIG
+293 HI
-300 NKALYVTSGHY
+300 LYSQSCGC
-311 AKYGKDSFQPIHTP
+311 
-325 EEGEEYLLKPMNCPH
+325 EKP
-340 HCEIYKAAPRSYR
+340 AP
-353 DLPLRLAEFGT
+353 LNINNAM
-364 VYRYEQSGELHG
+364 
-376 LTRVRGFTQDDAHL
+376 
-390 FVRPD
+390 
-395 QLLEEF
+395 
-401 ERVIDIVLYIFKTLK
+401 
-416 FDNYTAQ
+416 
-423 ISLRDPDNKEKY
+423 
-435 IGSDENWE
+435 
-443 KAESVQDIADQLKR
+443 QDIADQLKR

-471 VTSMTSLAELPEIIQ
+471 VTSMASLAELPEIIQ

-517 FSEQVNVMYHR
+517 FSEQVNVMYQR
-528 YFWAPQDACIT
+528 YFWSPQDACVIS
-539 PLEQLIPDLSTMLRR
+539 LEQLIPDLPTMLRR
-554 EDPVIFC
+554 EDPVVFC

-594 NSSLGIFHSQVH
+594 NSSLGIFHSQMH

-687 KALVSSAIQ
+687 KALVASAIQ

-730 EYLHRYNSIS
+730 EYLHRYNNIS

-781 RKARK
+781 RKARR

>member
-1 MIKISFPDGGQ
+1 MTNTPRIIGVCLSMLPEEYRLQCVRALNKYAVQQGYRLFIFHSKTDFYLPLTPTDDGEMSIFQLIQYHMLDAMIVLPDTIKRDSVLQSIIDSCRSHNVPVISIDKFLEGCVNFRFDYSNSFETLCQ
-12 REYENGVTPLDIARS
+12 HVVQKHHAKRLFMMAGVRDNTFSDERI
-27 LSPQLAK
+27 
-34 EILAATVDGADWDI
+34 
-48 SRPIDHD
+48 
-55 AALKLFK
+55 
-62 WEDPEGKH
+62 H
-70 AFWHSSAHLL
+70 AFEKVM
-80 AEALQELYPGVK
+80 AENNITPDNYRIGYGDFWEKPTRETLEQWFIEEQCAIPDAIICANDTMAIVCSQFLQNHGYRIPEDCIVT
-92 FGIGPAIENGFYYDI
+92 GFD
-107 DPGEHTITDA
+107 G
-117 DFPKIEK
+117 
-124 KMLELA
+124 
-130 REKQP
+130 
-135 IVRADISKADAL
+135 
-147 TTFGDRGETYKCELI
+147 I
-162 SELEDGHI
+162 SEANYHVPHI
-170 TTYTQG
+170 TTCTQDYD
-176 AFTDLCRG
+176 T
-184 PHIANTGAIKA
+184 
-195 VKVMSLAGAYWRG
+195 M
-208 DEKRNQL
+208 
-215 VRVYGIT
+215 
-222 FPKQKMLDEYLA
+222 
-234 LLEEAKKRD
+234 
-243 HRKLGKEMELF
+243 GKEVIAAAIRLH
-254 AFSQRVG
+254 Q
-261 AGLPLWL
+261 GLPVE
-268 PKGAALRDRLEQFL
+268 PTRIIDF
-282 RKIQKQYGYLQ
+282 
-293 VITPHIG
+293 HI
-300 NKALYVTSGHY
+300 LYSQSCGC
-311 AKYGKDSFQPIHTP
+311 
-325 EEGEEYLLKPMNCPH
+325 EKP
-340 HCEIYKAAPRSYR
+340 AP
-353 DLPLRLAEFGT
+353 LNINNAM
-364 VYRYEQSGELHG
+364 
-376 LTRVRGFTQDDAHL
+376 
-390 FVRPD
+390 
-395 QLLEEF
+395 
-401 ERVIDIVLYIFKTLK
+401 
-416 FDNYTAQ
+416 
-423 ISLRDPDNKEKY
+423 
-435 IGSDENWE
+435 
-443 KAESVQDIADQLKR
+443 QDIADQLKR

-646 LKESSGK
+646 LKERRRK

>member
-1 MIKISFPDGGQ
+1 MTNTPRIIGVCLSMLPEEYRLQCVRALNKYAVQQGYRLFIFHSKTDFYLPLTPTDDGEMSIFQLIQYHMLDAMIVLPDTIKRDSVLQSIIDSCRSHNVPVISIDKFLEGCVNFRFDYSNSFETLCQ
-12 REYENGVTPLDIARS
+12 HVVQKHHAKRLFMMAGVRDNTFSDERI
-27 LSPQLAK
+27 
-34 EILAATVDGADWDI
+34 
-48 SRPIDHD
+48 
-55 AALKLFK
+55 
-62 WEDPEGKH
+62 H
-70 AFWHSSAHLL
+70 AFEKVM
-80 AEALQELYPGVK
+80 AENNITPDNYRIGYGDFWEKPTRETLEQWFIEEQCAIPDAIICANDTMAIVCSQFLQNHGYRIPEDCIVT
-92 FGIGPAIENGFYYDI
+92 GFD
-107 DPGEHTITDA
+107 G
-117 DFPKIEK
+117 
-124 KMLELA
+124 
-130 REKQP
+130 
-135 IVRADISKADAL
+135 
-147 TTFGDRGETYKCELI
+147 I
-162 SELEDGHI
+162 SEANYHVPHI
-170 TTYTQG
+170 TTCTQDYD
-176 AFTDLCRG
+176 T
-184 PHIANTGAIKA
+184 
-195 VKVMSLAGAYWRG
+195 M
-208 DEKRNQL
+208 
-215 VRVYGIT
+215 
-222 FPKQKMLDEYLA
+222 
-234 LLEEAKKRD
+234 
-243 HRKLGKEMELF
+243 GKEVIAAAIRLH
-254 AFSQRVG
+254 Q
-261 AGLPLWL
+261 GLPVE
-268 PKGAALRDRLEQFL
+268 PTRIIDF
-282 RKIQKQYGYLQ
+282 
-293 VITPHIG
+293 HI
-300 NKALYVTSGHY
+300 LYSQSCGC
-311 AKYGKDSFQPIHTP
+311 
-325 EEGEEYLLKPMNCPH
+325 EKP
-340 HCEIYKAAPRSYR
+340 AP
-353 DLPLRLAEFGT
+353 LNINNAM
-364 VYRYEQSGELHG
+364 
-376 LTRVRGFTQDDAHL
+376 
-390 FVRPD
+390 
-395 QLLEEF
+395 
-401 ERVIDIVLYIFKTLK
+401 
-416 FDNYTAQ
+416 
-423 ISLRDPDNKEKY
+423 
-435 IGSDENWE
+435 
-443 KAESVQDIADQLKR
+443 QDIADQLKR

-594 NSSLGIFHSQVH
+594 NSSLSIFHSQVH

>member
-1 MIKISFPDGGQ
+1 MTNTPRIIGVCLSMLPEEYRLQCVRALNKYAVQQGYRLFIFHSKTDFYLPLTPTDDGEMSIFQLIQYHMLDAMIVLPDTIKRDSVLQSIIDSCRSHNVPVISIDKFLEGCVNFRFDYSNSFETLCQ
-12 REYENGVTPLDIARS
+12 HVVQKHHAKRLFMMAGVRDNTFSDERI
-27 LSPQLAK
+27 
-34 EILAATVDGADWDI
+34 
-48 SRPIDHD
+48 
-55 AALKLFK
+55 
-62 WEDPEGKH
+62 H
-70 AFWHSSAHLL
+70 AFEKVMAENNITPDNYRIGYGDFWEKPTRETLEQWFIEEQCAIPDAIICANDTMAIVCSQLL
-80 AEALQELYPGVK
+80 QNHGYRIPEDCIVT
-92 FGIGPAIENGFYYDI
+92 GFD
-107 DPGEHTITDA
+107 G
-117 DFPKIEK
+117 
-124 KMLELA
+124 
-130 REKQP
+130 
-135 IVRADISKADAL
+135 
-147 TTFGDRGETYKCELI
+147 I
-162 SELEDGHI
+162 SEANYHVPHI
-170 TTYTQG
+170 TTCTQDYD
-176 AFTDLCRG
+176 T
-184 PHIANTGAIKA
+184 
-195 VKVMSLAGAYWRG
+195 M
-208 DEKRNQL
+208 
-215 VRVYGIT
+215 
-222 FPKQKMLDEYLA
+222 
-234 LLEEAKKRD
+234 
-243 HRKLGKEMELF
+243 GKEVIAAAIRLH
-254 AFSQRVG
+254 Q
-261 AGLPLWL
+261 GLPVE
-268 PKGAALRDRLEQFL
+268 PTRIIDF
-282 RKIQKQYGYLQ
+282 
-293 VITPHIG
+293 HI
-300 NKALYVTSGHY
+300 LYSQSCGC
-311 AKYGKDSFQPIHTP
+311 
-325 EEGEEYLLKPMNCPH
+325 EKP
-340 HCEIYKAAPRSYR
+340 AP
-353 DLPLRLAEFGT
+353 LNINNAM
-364 VYRYEQSGELHG
+364 
-376 LTRVRGFTQDDAHL
+376 
-390 FVRPD
+390 
-395 QLLEEF
+395 
-401 ERVIDIVLYIFKTLK
+401 
-416 FDNYTAQ
+416 
-423 ISLRDPDNKEKY
+423 
-435 IGSDENWE
+435 
-443 KAESVQDIADQLKR
+443 QDIADQLKR

-486 DKFIFESM
+486 NKFIFESM

-517 FSEQVNVMYHR
+517 FSEQVNVMYQR
-528 YFWAPQDACIT
+528 YFWAPQDACVIS
-539 PLEQLIPDLSTMLRR
+539 LEQLIPDLSTMLRR

-718 SCYFDSFRFRFR
+718 SCYFVSFRFRFR

>member
-1 MIKISFPDGGQ
+1 MTNTPRIIGVCLSMLPEEYRLQCVRALNKYAVQQGYRLFIFHSKTDFYLPLTPTDDGEMSIFPLIQSHMLDAMIVLPDTIKRDSVLQSIIDSCRSHNVPVISIDKFLEGCVNFRFDYSNSFETLCQ
-12 REYENGVTPLDIARS
+12 HVVQKHHAKRLFMMAGVRDNTFSDERI
-27 LSPQLAK
+27 
-34 EILAATVDGADWDI
+34 
-48 SRPIDHD
+48 
-55 AALKLFK
+55 
-62 WEDPEGKH
+62 H
-70 AFWHSSAHLL
+70 AFEKVM
-80 AEALQELYPGVK
+80 AENNITPDNYRIGYGDFWEKPTRETLEQWFIEEQCAIPDAIICANDTMAIVCSQFLQNHGYRIPEDCIVT
-92 FGIGPAIENGFYYDI
+92 GFD
-107 DPGEHTITDA
+107 G
-117 DFPKIEK
+117 
-124 KMLELA
+124 
-130 REKQP
+130 
-135 IVRADISKADAL
+135 
-147 TTFGDRGETYKCELI
+147 I
-162 SELEDGHI
+162 SEANYHVPHI
-170 TTYTQG
+170 TTCTQDYD
-176 AFTDLCRG
+176 T
-184 PHIANTGAIKA
+184 
-195 VKVMSLAGAYWRG
+195 M
-208 DEKRNQL
+208 
-215 VRVYGIT
+215 
-222 FPKQKMLDEYLA
+222 
-234 LLEEAKKRD
+234 
-243 HRKLGKEMELF
+243 GKEVIAAAIRLH
-254 AFSQRVG
+254 Q
-261 AGLPLWL
+261 GLPVE
-268 PKGAALRDRLEQFL
+268 PTRIIDF
-282 RKIQKQYGYLQ
+282 
-293 VITPHIG
+293 HI
-300 NKALYVTSGHY
+300 LYSQSCGC
-311 AKYGKDSFQPIHTP
+311 
-325 EEGEEYLLKPMNCPH
+325 EKP
-340 HCEIYKAAPRSYR
+340 AP
-353 DLPLRLAEFGT
+353 LNINNAM
-364 VYRYEQSGELHG
+364 
-376 LTRVRGFTQDDAHL
+376 
-390 FVRPD
+390 
-395 QLLEEF
+395 
-401 ERVIDIVLYIFKTLK
+401 
-416 FDNYTAQ
+416 
-423 ISLRDPDNKEKY
+423 
-435 IGSDENWE
+435 
-443 KAESVQDIADQLKR
+443 QDIADQLKR

>member
-1 MIKISFPDGGQ
+1 MTNTPRIIGVCLSMLPEEYRLQCVRALNKYAVQQGYRLFIFHSKTDFYLPLTPTDDGEMSIFQLIQYHMLDAMIVLPDTIKRDSVLQSIIDSCRSHNVPVISIDKFLEGCVNFRFDYSNSFETLCQ
-12 REYENGVTPLDIARS
+12 HVVQKHHAKRLFMMAGVRDNTFSDERI
-27 LSPQLAK
+27 
-34 EILAATVDGADWDI
+34 
-48 SRPIDHD
+48 
-55 AALKLFK
+55 
-62 WEDPEGKH
+62 H
-70 AFWHSSAHLL
+70 AFEKVM
-80 AEALQELYPGVK
+80 AENNITPDNYRIGYGDFWEKPTRETLEQWFIEEQCAIPDAIICANDTMAIVCSQFLQNHGYRIPEDCIVT
-92 FGIGPAIENGFYYDI
+92 GFD
-107 DPGEHTITDA
+107 G
-117 DFPKIEK
+117 
-124 KMLELA
+124 
-130 REKQP
+130 
-135 IVRADISKADAL
+135 
-147 TTFGDRGETYKCELI
+147 I
-162 SELEDGHI
+162 SEANYHVPHI
-170 TTYTQG
+170 TTCTQDYD
-176 AFTDLCRG
+176 T
-184 PHIANTGAIKA
+184 
-195 VKVMSLAGAYWRG
+195 M
-208 DEKRNQL
+208 
-215 VRVYGIT
+215 
-222 FPKQKMLDEYLA
+222 
-234 LLEEAKKRD
+234 
-243 HRKLGKEMELF
+243 GKEVIAAAIRLH
-254 AFSQRVG
+254 Q
-261 AGLPLWL
+261 GLPVEST
-268 PKGAALRDRLEQFL
+268 RIIDF
-282 RKIQKQYGYLQ
+282 
-293 VITPHIG
+293 HI
-300 NKALYVTSGHY
+300 LYSQSCGC
-311 AKYGKDSFQPIHTP
+311 
-325 EEGEEYLLKPMNCPH
+325 EKP
-340 HCEIYKAAPRSYR
+340 AP
-353 DLPLRLAEFGT
+353 LNINNAM
-364 VYRYEQSGELHG
+364 
-376 LTRVRGFTQDDAHL
+376 
-390 FVRPD
+390 
-395 QLLEEF
+395 
-401 ERVIDIVLYIFKTLK
+401 
-416 FDNYTAQ
+416 
-423 ISLRDPDNKEKY
+423 
-435 IGSDENWE
+435 
-443 KAESVQDIADQLKR
+443 QDIADQLKR

>member
-1 MIKISFPDGGQ
+1 MTNTPRIIGVCLSMLPEEYRLQCVRALNKYAVQQGYRLFIFHSKTDFYLPLTPTDDGEMPIFQLIQYHMLDAMIVLPDTIKRDSVLQSIIDSCRSHNVPVISIDKFLEGCVNFRFDYSNSFETLCQ
-12 REYENGVTPLDIARS
+12 HVVQKHHAKRLFMMAGVRDNTFSDERI
-27 LSPQLAK
+27 
-34 EILAATVDGADWDI
+34 
-48 SRPIDHD
+48 
-55 AALKLFK
+55 
-62 WEDPEGKH
+62 H
-70 AFWHSSAHLL
+70 AFEKVM
-80 AEALQELYPGVK
+80 AENNITPDNYRIGYGDFWEKPTRETLEQWFIEEQCAIPDAIICANDTMAIVCSQFLQNHGYRIPEDCIVT
-92 FGIGPAIENGFYYDI
+92 GFD
-107 DPGEHTITDA
+107 G
-117 DFPKIEK
+117 
-124 KMLELA
+124 
-130 REKQP
+130 
-135 IVRADISKADAL
+135 
-147 TTFGDRGETYKCELI
+147 I
-162 SELEDGHI
+162 SEANYHVPHI
-170 TTYTQG
+170 TTCTQDYD
-176 AFTDLCRG
+176 T
-184 PHIANTGAIKA
+184 
-195 VKVMSLAGAYWRG
+195 M
-208 DEKRNQL
+208 
-215 VRVYGIT
+215 
-222 FPKQKMLDEYLA
+222 
-234 LLEEAKKRD
+234 
-243 HRKLGKEMELF
+243 GKEVIAAAIRLH
-254 AFSQRVG
+254 Q
-261 AGLPLWL
+261 GLPVE
-268 PKGAALRDRLEQFL
+268 PTRIIDF
-282 RKIQKQYGYLQ
+282 
-293 VITPHIG
+293 HI
-300 NKALYVTSGHY
+300 LYSQSCGCEKPAPLNINN
-311 AKYGKDSFQPIHTP
+311 AK
-325 EEGEEYLLKPMNCPH
+325 
-340 HCEIYKAAPRSYR
+340 
-353 DLPLRLAEFGT
+353 
-364 VYRYEQSGELHG
+364 
-376 LTRVRGFTQDDAHL
+376 
-390 FVRPD
+390 
-395 QLLEEF
+395 
-401 ERVIDIVLYIFKTLK
+401 
-416 FDNYTAQ
+416 
-423 ISLRDPDNKEKY
+423 
-435 IGSDENWE
+435 
-443 KAESVQDIADQLKR
+443 QDIADQLKR

>member
-1 MIKISFPDGGQ
+1 MTNTPRIIGVCLSMLPEEYRLQCVRALNKYAVQQGYRLFIFHSKTDFYLPLTPTDDGEMSIFQLIQYHMLDAMIVLPDTIKRDSVLQSIIDSCRSHNVPVISIDKFLEGCVNFRFDYSNSF
-12 REYENGVTPLDIARS
+12 ET
-27 LSPQLAK
+27 LSQHVEQK
-34 EILAATVDGADWDI
+34 
-48 SRPIDHD
+48 HD
-55 AALKLFK
+55 AKRLFMLAGVRDNTFSD
-62 WEDPEGKH
+62 ERIH
-70 AFWHSSAHLL
+70 AFEKVM
-80 AEALQELYPGVK
+80 AENNITPDNYRIGYGDFWEKPTRETLEQWFIEEQCAIPDAIICANDTMAIVCSQFLQNHGYRIPEDCIVT
-92 FGIGPAIENGFYYDI
+92 GFD
-107 DPGEHTITDA
+107 G
-117 DFPKIEK
+117 
-124 KMLELA
+124 
-130 REKQP
+130 
-135 IVRADISKADAL
+135 
-147 TTFGDRGETYKCELI
+147 I
-162 SELEDGHI
+162 SEANYHVPHI
-170 TTYTQG
+170 TTCTQDYD
-176 AFTDLCRG
+176 T
-184 PHIANTGAIKA
+184 
-195 VKVMSLAGAYWRG
+195 M
-208 DEKRNQL
+208 
-215 VRVYGIT
+215 
-222 FPKQKMLDEYLA
+222 
-234 LLEEAKKRD
+234 
-243 HRKLGKEMELF
+243 GKEVIAAAIRLH
-254 AFSQRVG
+254 Q
-261 AGLPLWL
+261 GLPVE
-268 PKGAALRDRLEQFL
+268 PTRIIDF
-282 RKIQKQYGYLQ
+282 
-293 VITPHIG
+293 HI
-300 NKALYVTSGHY
+300 LYSQSCGC
-311 AKYGKDSFQPIHTP
+311 
-325 EEGEEYLLKPMNCPH
+325 EKP
-340 HCEIYKAAPRSYR
+340 AP
-353 DLPLRLAEFGT
+353 LNINNAM
-364 VYRYEQSGELHG
+364 
-376 LTRVRGFTQDDAHL
+376 
-390 FVRPD
+390 
-395 QLLEEF
+395 
-401 ERVIDIVLYIFKTLK
+401 
-416 FDNYTAQ
+416 
-423 ISLRDPDNKEKY
+423 
-435 IGSDENWE
+435 
-443 KAESVQDIADQLKR
+443 QDIADQLKR

-494 VFALNDDIFRA
+494 VFALNDDISRA
-505 PDFGERHRNGEP
+505 PDFGGRHRNGEP

>member
-1 MIKISFPDGGQ
+1 MTNTPRIIGVCLSMLPEEYRLQCVRALNKYAVQQGYRLFIFHSKTDFYLPLTPTDDGEMSIFQLIQYHMLDAMIVLPDTIKRDSVLQSIIDSCRSHNVPVISIDKFLEGCVNFRFDYSNSFETLCQ
-12 REYENGVTPLDIARS
+12 HVVQKHHAKRLFMMAGVRDNTFSDERI
-27 LSPQLAK
+27 
-34 EILAATVDGADWDI
+34 
-48 SRPIDHD
+48 
-55 AALKLFK
+55 
-62 WEDPEGKH
+62 H
-70 AFWHSSAHLL
+70 AFEKVM
-80 AEALQELYPGVK
+80 AENNITPDNYRIGYGDFWEKPTRETLEQWFIEEQCAIPDAIICANDTMAIVCSQFLQNHGYRIPEDCIVT
-92 FGIGPAIENGFYYDI
+92 GFD
-107 DPGEHTITDA
+107 G
-117 DFPKIEK
+117 
-124 KMLELA
+124 
-130 REKQP
+130 
-135 IVRADISKADAL
+135 
-147 TTFGDRGETYKCELI
+147 I
-162 SELEDGHI
+162 SEANYHVPHI
-170 TTYTQG
+170 TTCTQDYD
-176 AFTDLCRG
+176 T
-184 PHIANTGAIKA
+184 
-195 VKVMSLAGAYWRG
+195 M
-208 DEKRNQL
+208 
-215 VRVYGIT
+215 
-222 FPKQKMLDEYLA
+222 
-234 LLEEAKKRD
+234 
-243 HRKLGKEMELF
+243 GKEVIAAAIRLH
-254 AFSQRVG
+254 Q
-261 AGLPLWL
+261 GLPVE
-268 PKGAALRDRLEQFL
+268 PTRIIDF
-282 RKIQKQYGYLQ
+282 
-293 VITPHIG
+293 HI
-300 NKALYVTSGHY
+300 LYSQSCGC
-311 AKYGKDSFQPIHTP
+311 
-325 EEGEEYLLKPMNCPH
+325 EKP
-340 HCEIYKAAPRSYR
+340 AP
-353 DLPLRLAEFGT
+353 LNINNAM
-364 VYRYEQSGELHG
+364 
-376 LTRVRGFTQDDAHL
+376 
-390 FVRPD
+390 
-395 QLLEEF
+395 
-401 ERVIDIVLYIFKTLK
+401 
-416 FDNYTAQ
+416 
-423 ISLRDPDNKEKY
+423 
-435 IGSDENWE
+435 
-443 KAESVQDIADQLKR
+443 QDIADQLKR
-457 ANERQELTCQVQSA
+457 ANERQELICQVQSA

-517 FSEQVNVMYHR
+517 FSEQVNVMYQR
-528 YFWAPQDACIT
+528 YFWAPQDACVIS
-539 PLEQLIPDLSTMLRR
+539 LEQLIPDLSTMLRR

>member
-1 MIKISFPDGGQ
+1 MTNTPRIIGVCLSMLPEEYRLQCVRALNKYAVQQGYRLFIFHSKTDFYLPLTPTDDGEMSIFQLIQYHMLDAMIVLPDTIKRDSVLQSIIDSCRSHNVPVISIDKFLEGCVNFRFDYSNSFETLCQ
-12 REYENGVTPLDIARS
+12 HVVQKHHAKRLFMMAGVRDNTFSDERI
-27 LSPQLAK
+27 
-34 EILAATVDGADWDI
+34 
-48 SRPIDHD
+48 
-55 AALKLFK
+55 
-62 WEDPEGKH
+62 H
-70 AFWHSSAHLL
+70 AFEKVM
-80 AEALQELYPGVK
+80 AENNITPDNYRIGYGDFWEKPTRETLEQWFIEEQCAIPDAIICANDTMAIVCSQFLQNHGYRIPEDCIVT
-92 FGIGPAIENGFYYDI
+92 GFD
-107 DPGEHTITDA
+107 G
-117 DFPKIEK
+117 
-124 KMLELA
+124 
-130 REKQP
+130 
-135 IVRADISKADAL
+135 
-147 TTFGDRGETYKCELI
+147 I
-162 SELEDGHI
+162 SEANYHVPHI
-170 TTYTQG
+170 TTCTQDYD
-176 AFTDLCRG
+176 T
-184 PHIANTGAIKA
+184 
-195 VKVMSLAGAYWRG
+195 M
-208 DEKRNQL
+208 
-215 VRVYGIT
+215 
-222 FPKQKMLDEYLA
+222 
-234 LLEEAKKRD
+234 
-243 HRKLGKEMELF
+243 GKEVIAAAIRLHQGLLVEPTRIIDFHILY
-254 AFSQRVG
+254 SQSCG
-261 AGLPLWL
+261 CEKPAPLNINN
-268 PKGAALRDRLEQFL
+268 A
-282 RKIQKQYGYLQ
+282 
-293 VITPHIG
+293 
-300 NKALYVTSGHY
+300 
-311 AKYGKDSFQPIHTP
+311 
-325 EEGEEYLLKPMNCPH
+325 M
-340 HCEIYKAAPRSYR
+340 
-353 DLPLRLAEFGT
+353 
-364 VYRYEQSGELHG
+364 
-376 LTRVRGFTQDDAHL
+376 
-390 FVRPD
+390 
-395 QLLEEF
+395 
-401 ERVIDIVLYIFKTLK
+401 
-416 FDNYTAQ
+416 
-423 ISLRDPDNKEKY
+423 
-435 IGSDENWE
+435 
-443 KAESVQDIADQLKR
+443 QDIADQLKR

-517 FSEQVNVMYHR
+517 FSEQVNVMYQR
-528 YFWAPQDACIT
+528 YFWAPQDACVIS
-539 PLEQLIPDLSTMLRR
+539 LEQLIPDLSTMLRR

>member
-1 MIKISFPDGGQ
+1 MTNTPRIIGVCLSMLPEEYRLQCVRALNKYAVQQGYRLFIFHSKTDFYLPLTPTDDGEMSIFQLIQYHMLDAMIVLPDTIKRDSVLQSIIDSCRSHNVPIISIDKFLEGCVNFRFDYSNSFEMLCQ
-12 REYENGVTPLDIARS
+12 HVV
-27 LSPQLAK
+27 QKHHAK
-34 EILAATVDGADWDI
+34 
-48 SRPIDHD
+48 R
-55 AALKLFK
+55 LFMMAGMRDNTFSD
-62 WEDPEGKH
+62 ERIH
-70 AFWHSSAHLL
+70 AFEKVM
-80 AEALQELYPGVK
+80 AENNITPDNYRIGYGDFWEKPTRETLEQWFIEEQCAIPDAIICANDTMAIVCSQFLQNHGYRIPEDCIVT
-92 FGIGPAIENGFYYDI
+92 GFD
-107 DPGEHTITDA
+107 G
-117 DFPKIEK
+117 
-124 KMLELA
+124 
-130 REKQP
+130 
-135 IVRADISKADAL
+135 
-147 TTFGDRGETYKCELI
+147 I
-162 SELEDGHI
+162 SEANYHVPHI
-170 TTYTQG
+170 TTCTQ
-176 AFTDLCRG
+176 DYD
-184 PHIANTGAIKA
+184 N
-195 VKVMSLAGAYWRG
+195 M
-208 DEKRNQL
+208 
-215 VRVYGIT
+215 
-222 FPKQKMLDEYLA
+222 
-234 LLEEAKKRD
+234 
-243 HRKLGKEMELF
+243 GKEVVAAAIRLH
-254 AFSQRVG
+254 Q
-261 AGLPLWL
+261 GLPVE
-268 PKGAALRDRLEQFL
+268 PTRIIDF
-282 RKIQKQYGYLQ
+282 
-293 VITPHIG
+293 HI
-300 NKALYVTSGHY
+300 LYSQSCGC
-311 AKYGKDSFQPIHTP
+311 
-325 EEGEEYLLKPMNCPH
+325 EKP
-340 HCEIYKAAPRSYR
+340 AP
-353 DLPLRLAEFGT
+353 LNINNAM
-364 VYRYEQSGELHG
+364 
-376 LTRVRGFTQDDAHL
+376 
-390 FVRPD
+390 
-395 QLLEEF
+395 
-401 ERVIDIVLYIFKTLK
+401 
-416 FDNYTAQ
+416 
-423 ISLRDPDNKEKY
+423 
-435 IGSDENWE
+435 
-443 KAESVQDIADQLKR
+443 QDIADQLKR

-517 FSEQVNVMYHR
+517 FSEQVNVMYQR

-539 PLEQLIPDLSTMLRR
+539 PLEQLIPDLSTMLQR

-646 LKESSGK
+646 LKESSEK

>member
-1 MIKISFPDGGQ
+1 MTNTPRIIGVCLSMLPEEYRLQCVRALNKYAVQQGYRLFIFHSKTDFYLPLTPTDDGEMSIFQLIQYHMLDAMIVLPDTIKRDSVLQSIIDSCRSHNVPVISIDKFLEGCVNFRFDYSNSFETLCQ
-12 REYENGVTPLDIARS
+12 HVVQKHHAKRLFMMAGVRDNTFSDERI
-27 LSPQLAK
+27 
-34 EILAATVDGADWDI
+34 
-48 SRPIDHD
+48 
-55 AALKLFK
+55 
-62 WEDPEGKH
+62 H
-70 AFWHSSAHLL
+70 AFEKVM
-80 AEALQELYPGVK
+80 AENNITPDNYRIGYGDFWEKPTRETLEQWFIEEQCAIPDAIICANDTMAIVCSQFLQNHGYRIPEDCIVT
-92 FGIGPAIENGFYYDI
+92 GFD
-107 DPGEHTITDA
+107 G
-117 DFPKIEK
+117 
-124 KMLELA
+124 
-130 REKQP
+130 
-135 IVRADISKADAL
+135 
-147 TTFGDRGETYKCELI
+147 I
-162 SELEDGHI
+162 SEANYHVPHI
-170 TTYTQG
+170 TTCTQDYD
-176 AFTDLCRG
+176 T
-184 PHIANTGAIKA
+184 
-195 VKVMSLAGAYWRG
+195 M
-208 DEKRNQL
+208 
-215 VRVYGIT
+215 
-222 FPKQKMLDEYLA
+222 
-234 LLEEAKKRD
+234 
-243 HRKLGKEMELF
+243 GKEVIAAAIRLH
-254 AFSQRVG
+254 Q
-261 AGLPLWL
+261 GLPGE
-268 PKGAALRDRLEQFL
+268 PTRIIDF
-282 RKIQKQYGYLQ
+282 
-293 VITPHIG
+293 HI
-300 NKALYVTSGHY
+300 LYSQSCGC
-311 AKYGKDSFQPIHTP
+311 
-325 EEGEEYLLKPMNCPH
+325 EKP
-340 HCEIYKAAPRSYR
+340 AP
-353 DLPLRLAEFGT
+353 LNINNAM
-364 VYRYEQSGELHG
+364 
-376 LTRVRGFTQDDAHL
+376 
-390 FVRPD
+390 
-395 QLLEEF
+395 
-401 ERVIDIVLYIFKTLK
+401 
-416 FDNYTAQ
+416 
-423 ISLRDPDNKEKY
+423 
-435 IGSDENWE
+435 
-443 KAESVQDIADQLKR
+443 QDIADQLKR

>member
-1 MIKISFPDGGQ
+1 MTNTPRIIGVCLSMLPEEYRLQCVRALNKYAVQQGYRLFIFHSKTDFYLPLTPTDDGEMSIFQLIQYHMLDAMIVLPDTIKRDSVLQSIIDSCRSHNVPVISIDKFLEGCVNFRFDYSNSFETLCQ
-12 REYENGVTPLDIARS
+12 HVVQKHHAKRLFMMAGVRDNTFSDERI
-27 LSPQLAK
+27 
-34 EILAATVDGADWDI
+34 
-48 SRPIDHD
+48 
-55 AALKLFK
+55 
-62 WEDPEGKH
+62 H
-70 AFWHSSAHLL
+70 AFEKVM
-80 AEALQELYPGVK
+80 AENNITPDNYHIGYGDFWEKPTRETLEQWFIEEQCAIPDAIICANDTMAIVCSQFLQNHGYRIPEDCIVT
-92 FGIGPAIENGFYYDI
+92 GFD
-107 DPGEHTITDA
+107 G
-117 DFPKIEK
+117 
-124 KMLELA
+124 
-130 REKQP
+130 
-135 IVRADISKADAL
+135 
-147 TTFGDRGETYKCELI
+147 I
-162 SELEDGHI
+162 SEANYHVPHI
-170 TTYTQG
+170 TTCTQDYD
-176 AFTDLCRG
+176 T
-184 PHIANTGAIKA
+184 
-195 VKVMSLAGAYWRG
+195 M
-208 DEKRNQL
+208 
-215 VRVYGIT
+215 
-222 FPKQKMLDEYLA
+222 
-234 LLEEAKKRD
+234 
-243 HRKLGKEMELF
+243 GKEVIAAAIRLH
-254 AFSQRVG
+254 Q
-261 AGLPLWL
+261 GLPVE
-268 PKGAALRDRLEQFL
+268 PTRIIDF
-282 RKIQKQYGYLQ
+282 
-293 VITPHIG
+293 HI
-300 NKALYVTSGHY
+300 LYSQSCGC
-311 AKYGKDSFQPIHTP
+311 
-325 EEGEEYLLKPMNCPH
+325 EKP
-340 HCEIYKAAPRSYR
+340 AP
-353 DLPLRLAEFGT
+353 LNINNAM
-364 VYRYEQSGELHG
+364 
-376 LTRVRGFTQDDAHL
+376 
-390 FVRPD
+390 
-395 QLLEEF
+395 
-401 ERVIDIVLYIFKTLK
+401 
-416 FDNYTAQ
+416 
-423 ISLRDPDNKEKY
+423 
-435 IGSDENWE
+435 
-443 KAESVQDIADQLKR
+443 QDIADQLKR

-517 FSEQVNVMYHR
+517 FSEQVNVMYQR
-528 YFWAPQDACIT
+528 YFWAPQDACVIS
-539 PLEQLIPDLSTMLRR
+539 LEQLIPDLSTMLRR